1 MKNGTISTEVVET
14 ADRCTLGVHLD
25 LEALCVA
32 EVIHGGLVDWARVP
46 YPVGQRPG
54 SPGFAAFL
62 KDTINDFYPLHRR
75 ATIWAVASLPSMQV
89 RFLSIPKVRP
99 SQLSNLVY
107 WTFRKEIPFDP
118 VLTVF
123 DYDVEGEVSV
133 PGESKRVDVTAY
145 TVAQADV
152 DAVTGLFLKAGLHL
166 DGLMIPSFA
175 LRNVFRF
182 HMSGLSGTV
191 VGLHVGDDS
200 SSIMFVK
207 GRHVVSHRVFKTGM
221 NVMLDMM
228 KDRHPDWTTE
238 HAFNVMGEAL
248 KHDGHAMPA
257 GNGLS
262 ADDAE
267 RIKESIH
274 VAFGRLFQQVERS
287 VSAYLVGRSG
297 EEVNI
302 MYVSGAI
309 TAWPSLVS
317 ELGAQLGMNSRV
329 LNPLTAHHRK
339 DATHAP
345 ITEEEGGGMALSL
358 GAALSDPVTSP
369 NLLHTYVKRE
379 QDTRLLRM
387 RSWVTVLGSAAL
399 IGLILVYI
407 LFARMNRTTRI
418 ELEGYRK
425 QVAQFA
431 PYPDRTMIQA
441 MVDDASADS
450 IRMKRMAQCCLPVS
464 ALQVMAGQI
473 PDDIHLE
480 GFSITSTAEVKDARR
495 GGTSRNAEELS
506 ARYRVHL
513 DGMVLGPSASQQSKL
528 ASYMLRLEDTD
539 LFEQVSLSRTEA
551 GSKDGDS
558 VLLFG
563 IEMMTESLMPA
574 DPSLAALT
582 PVKGG
587 TP

>member
-238 HAFNVMGEAL
+238 HAFSVMGEAL

-274 VAFGRLFQQVERS
+274 VAFGRLFQQVETICFRLPGGTKRRRS
-287 VSAYLVGRSG
+287 QRHVCQRRDHGLAFAG
-297 EEVNI
+297 
-302 MYVSGAI
+302 
-309 TAWPSLVS
+309 S
-317 ELGAQLGMNSRV
+317 ELGAQLGMSSRI
-329 LNPLTAHHRK
+329 LNPLGANHRK
-339 DATHAP
+339 GATHAP
-345 ITEEEGGGMALSL
+345 INEEEGGGVAISL
-358 GAALSDPVTSP
+358 GAALSDPVASP

-387 RSWVTVLGSAAL
+387 RRWVTVLGSAAL

-450 IRMKRMAQCCLPVS
+450 IRMKRMAQCCLPMS

>member
-1 MKNGTISTEVVET
+1 MKNGPISTEVVET

-25 LEALCVA
+25 LEALCLAQV
-32 EVIHGGLVDWARVP
+32 VHGGLVEWTRVP
-46 YPVGQRPG
+46 YPNGLRPG
-54 SPGFAAFL
+54 AQGFAAFL
-62 KDTINDFYPLHRR
+62 KETVNEFYPLHRR
-75 ATIWAVASLPSMQV
+75 ATIWAVAPLPSMQV

-99 SQLSNLVY
+99 RQLSNLVY

-118 VLTVF
+118 MLTVF
-123 DYDVEGEVSV
+123 DYDVEGEVST

-152 DAVTGLFLKAGLHL
+152 DTVNGWFIQAGLHL

-175 LRNVFRF
+175 LRNVFRL
-182 HMSGLSGTV
+182 HMPGLSGTV

-200 SSIMFVK
+200 SSIMFIK

-238 HAFNVMGEAL
+238 HAFRVMGEAL
-248 KHDGHAMPA
+248 KHEVDAIPEQS
-257 GNGLS
+257 GLV
-262 ADDAE
+262 ADDAA

-297 EEVNI
+297 EEVGV

-309 TAWPSLVS
+309 TGWPSLVS
-317 ELGAQLGMNSRV
+317 ELGTQLGMSSRI
-329 LNPLTAHHRK
+329 LNPLEAFRLK
-339 DATHAP
+339 DATHAS
-345 ITEEEGGGMALSL
+345 ITEAEGGSMAIAL
-358 GAALSDPVTSP
+358 GAALSDSVTSP

-379 QDTRLLRM
+379 QDTRVLRL
-387 RSWVTVLGSAAL
+387 RRWVTVLGSATL
-399 IGLILVYI
+399 IGMILVYV

-425 QVAQFA
+425 QVAQFN
-431 PYPDRTMIQA
+431 PYPDREMIQT
-441 MVDDASADS
+441 MVTRAAADS
-450 IRMKRMAQCCLPVS
+450 ARLKRMAQRCLPIS
-464 ALQVMAGQI
+464 ALMGMAVQI
-473 PDDIHLE
+473 PNDIHLE
-480 GFSITSTAEVKDARR
+480 GFSITSTAEIKDPRR
-495 GGTSRNAEELS
+495 SGSSLNSDEPST
-506 ARYRVHL
+506 RYRVHL

-528 ASYMLRLEDTD
+528 ASYMLRLEDTE
-539 LFEQVSLSRTEA
+539 LFEQVSLARTEA
-551 GSKDGDS
+551 GTKDGDS

-563 IEMMTESLMPA
+563 IDMITESLIPA
-574 DPSLAALT
+574 DPSVAALT
-582 PVKGG
+582 TGKGG